1 MGLINTANE
10 FLNIL
15 NEFAASE
22 GYHSYA
28 DAYKIC
34 ETIGI
39 NDREQVRHV
48 VKLLEN
54 RGLVRAL
61 RTMRGISVNL
71 SEEGVVFIES
81 GYGLS
86 SVSQQD
92 PTVTM
97 HIDQST
103 TIHGNIEHSNLAV
116 HSEGV
121 NQSLSDTRSYI
132 QVLDEMRQVI
142 ENDQTLSDEEKAD
155 NITDVEN
162 LRRELSKNKPKRA
175 NVHTYIASLVGLASL
190 GPLIIQLIQSLPA
203 LFGNN

>member
-1 MGLINTANE
+1 MGLKNTANE
-10 FLNIL
+10 FLKIL
-15 NEFAASE
+15 NEFASSE
-22 GYHSYA
+22 GYDCYA

-34 ETIGI
+34 EKIGI

-48 VKLLEN
+48 VKILEN
-54 RGLVRAL
+54 RGLVRAIW
-61 RTMRGISVNL
+61 TMRGISVNL
-71 SEEGVVFIES
+71 SEEGIVFIES

-86 SVSQQD
+86 SVFQQD

-103 TIHGNIEHSNLAV
+103 NIHGNIEHSNLAV

-121 NQSLSDTRSYI
+121 NQSLSETSSYI
-132 QVLDEMRQVI
+132 QVLDEMQQVI

-175 NVHTYIASLVGLASL
+175 NVHTYIASLGGLASL
-190 GPLIIQLIQSLPA
+190 GSLITQLIQLLPG
-203 LFGNN
+203 LF